1 MKNLVLALLMVTGP
15 IALANRESGGRL
27 AARAVYVQFTSI
39 GTGIDYFT
47 QKKLQQYI
55 AKAKH
60 SKKIADY
67 TYEQKGRE
75 GEATYCVRPKD
86 VVDRVSIIKAIA
98 PSIVKDTKGM
108 GVQRTHVLLGMS
120 CGDINMAVEQD
131 LSSYV
136 K

>member
-1 MKNLVLALLMVTGP
+1 MKNLVLVLIMVAGP
-15 IALANRESGGRL
+15 LALANRESGGRL

-75 GEATYCVRPKD
+75 GEAFYCVELKD
-86 VVDRVSIIKAIA
+86 VLDRVVMIKAVA

-108 GVQRTHVLLGMS
+108 GVQRTHVLLGMA
-120 CGDINMAVEQD
+120 CGNADMAVEQD

-136 K
+136 D